1 MKFRAVLQ
9 LHGKTATGFEVPP
22 QVVDALGAGRRPAVL
37 VTIGSHT
44 WRSTIAPRGGVYLLG
59 VSARRTAHRP
69 GINAGDEV
77 DVDLVLDT
85 APREVDVPDD
95 FASALNAVP
104 GLRQA
109 FDALAF
115 THRKEHV
122 RAIEDAK
129 TAETRARRITQGR
142 REALDGDRADARL
155 AGRGARPGGSAP
167 AALCRDRNAGARA
180 G

>member
-22 QVVDALGAGRRPAVL
+22 EVVDALGSNRRPAVI
-37 VTIGSHT
+37 VTIRGSS
-44 WRSTIAPRGGVYLLG
+44 WRSSIAARGGVFLLG
-59 VSARRTAHRP
+59 VSAENRASA
-69 GINAGDEV
+69 GISAGDEV
-77 DVDLVLDT
+77 DVEVVLDA
-85 APREVDVPDD
+85 APREVEVPDD
-95 FASALNAVP
+95 FAQAMRAVP

-129 TAETRARRITQGR
+129 TAETRSRRITKAV
-142 REALDGDRADARL
+142 EKLS
-155 AGRGARPGGSAP
+155 AG
-167 AALCRDRNAGARA
+167 
-180 G
+180 

>member
-9 LHGKTATGFEVPP
+9 LHGKTATGFEVPAE
-22 QVVDALGAGRRPAVL
+22 VVDGLGGGRRPAVQ

-44 WRSTIAPRGGVYLLG
+44 WRSTIAPRGGIYLLG
-59 VSARRTAHRP
+59 VSAENRELA
-69 GINAGDEV
+69 GVNAGDEL
-77 DVDLVLDT
+77 DVELVLDT

-95 FASALNAVP
+95 FASALKAVP

-129 TAETRARRITQGR
+129 TAETRARRISKAV
-142 REALDGDRADARL
+142 EKLSS
-155 AGRGARPGGSAP
+155 GS
-167 AALCRDRNAGARA
+167 G
-180 G
+180 

>member
-22 QVVDALGAGRRPAVL
+22 EVVDALGSNRRPAVI
-37 VTIGSHT
+37 VTIGGSS
-44 WRSTIAPRGGVYLLG
+44 WRSSIAARGGVFLLG
-59 VSARRTAHRP
+59 VSAENRASA
-69 GINAGDEV
+69 GISAGDEV
-77 DVDLVLDT
+77 DVEVVLDT
-85 APREVDVPDD
+85 APREVEVPDD
-95 FASALNAVP
+95 FAQAMRAVP

-129 TAETRARRITQGR
+129 TAETRSRRITKAV
-142 REALDGDRADARL
+142 EKLS
-155 AGRGARPGGSAP
+155 AG
-167 AALCRDRNAGARA
+167 
-180 G
+180 